1 MLIYPVIIFAYN
13 RPIHLNSLLESLQRN
28 DFSNETEVF
37 LFIDKCGDEKIHSL
51 LLEIANYNWN
61 FKSINLT
68 VHEKNIG
75 LKNNILF
82 GLNTI
87 FENYEAAIVLEDD
100 LILDKYFLEYMNSS
114 LNKYKDKK
122 TVFHVNG
129 WSYPQIFPRQK
140 SNFIGSLA
148 TPWGW
153 GTWKDRWENFDINFQ
168 NSDLIVNEST
178 KNLKKFNFYNLVKFS
193 GQLNANITGKIST
206 LDIFWY
212 QYIFFKNGLTIFPK
226 FSLVS
231 NSGFDGSGMHCGIS
245 NKYEYKLKNRPLGLF
260 NESLRKDWINE
271 ISTFYFYFNLKV
283 KDFFSYHLSKFGY
296 SQSN

>member
-1 MLIYPVIIFAYN
+1 MIIYPVIIFAYN
-13 RPIHLNSLLESLQRN
+13 RPNHLNSLLESLQRN
-28 DFSNETEVF
+28 DFSNETDVF
-37 LFIDKCGDEKIHSL
+37 LFVDKCDNEKTHNL
-51 LLEIANYNWN
+51 LLETANYKWN
-61 FKSINLT
+61 FKSLNLT

-87 FENYEAAIVLEDD
+87 FENHEATIVLEDD
-100 LILDKYFLEYMNSS
+100 LILDKYFLEYMNLS
-114 LNKYKDKK
+114 LNKYKNKK
-122 TVFHVNG
+122 RVFHVNG
-129 WSYPQIFPRQK
+129 WSYPQIFSRQK

-153 GTWKDRWENFDINFQ
+153 GTWKDRWENFDSEFQ
-168 NSDLIVNEST
+168 NTDLIANESR
-178 KNLKKFNFYNLVKFS
+178 KNMKKFNFYNLVKFS
-193 GQLNANITGKIST
+193 GQLNANMTGRIST

-212 QYIFFKNGLTIFPK
+212 QYIFLNNGLTIFPK

-245 NKYEYKLKNRPLGLF
+245 NKYEYKLKNKPLGIF
-260 NESLRKDWINE
+260 NVSLRKDWINQ
-271 ISTFYFYFNLKV
+271 ISTYYFYFNLKV